1 MHEGYREPL
10 QFISVPLPLHK
21 NVVALSVLFH
31 RVVRMNTQ
39 RFKTMQL
46 LALQMFVAQLWLR
59 KAVIISTV
67 FQLLR
72 VKNLQALQ
80 VQFKLNTEDPKCT
93 GTVKCMHSV
102 QAAFGGGIVFPLVC
116 LRRPTTYI

>member
-10 QFISVPLPLHK
+10 QFLSVPFPLHR

-31 RVVRMNTQ
+31 REHMNAH
-39 RFKTMQL
+39 RFKTVQL
-46 LALQMFVAQLWLR
+46 PALQMFVAQLWLR
-59 KAVIISTV
+59 KTLITSTM

-72 VKNLQALQ
+72 VKNLPALQ
-80 VQFKLNTEDPKCT
+80 VQFKLNTEDTKCT
-93 GTVKCMHSV
+93 EIAKCMHSV
-102 QAAFGGGIVFPLVC
+102 QTAFGGGTVFPLLC